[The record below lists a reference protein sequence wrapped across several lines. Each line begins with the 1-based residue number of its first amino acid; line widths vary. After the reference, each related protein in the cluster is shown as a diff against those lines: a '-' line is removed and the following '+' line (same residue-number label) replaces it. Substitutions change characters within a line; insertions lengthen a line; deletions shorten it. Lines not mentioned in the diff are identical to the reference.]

1 MEMVKIVVFVPTT
14 HTKQIREAVGK
25 SGAGIIGNYEYC
37 TFSSKGTGRFR
48 SQKRANPFI
57 GKIGEIEEVE
67 EERIEFI
74 CPKNKAKK
82 VIKAMKQVHPYEEV
96 AFDIYPLLNE
106 DSL

>member
-1 MEMVKIVVFVPTT
+1 MEMIKIVVFAPMS
-14 HTKQIREAVGK
+14 HAKQVREAIGK

-37 TFSSKGTGRFR
+37 TFSSKGIGGF
-48 SQKRANPFI
+48 KPKKGANPFI

-82 VIKAMKQVHPYEEV
+82 VIKVMKQAHPYEEV

>member
-1 MEMVKIVVFVPTT
+1 MEMIKIVVFAPMS
-14 HTKQIREAVGK
+14 HAKQVREAIGK

-37 TFSSKGTGRFR
+37 TFSSKGIGRF
-48 SQKRANPFI
+48 KPKKGANPFI

-82 VIKAMKQVHPYEEV
+82 VIKVMNRRILMKR
-96 AFDIYPLLNE
+96 
-106 DSL
+106 